1 MTSGGLDIYTALLLV
16 LLALGLG
23 LAIGYWIYGRALEKA
38 QHEIERLE
46 YRLQAEEQLHEE
58 RLMMLDDAQDRM
70 NNAFAVL
77 SQRAL
82 RENNEQF
89 LQLAQENLGRFQAE
103 SKADLE
109 QRQQSIEYL
118 VDPIRQALEKTEQHL
133 YAIERAREASFSI
146 LGEQLRALSLD
157 QVSLRQET
165 TKLAT
170 ALKNPT
176 ARGQWGELSLK
187 RIVELAGMTEHCD
200 FELQVQ
206 RSNEERTI
214 RPDMVVRLPDAR
226 ELIVDAKAPM
236 DAYLQAVDAPDEL
249 TRMNYLQKHARSL
262 REHVKVL
269 AAKRYWEQFSQA
281 PDFVVLFVPGE
292 AFLGAALEQ
301 DKTLLAEALDARV
314 ILASPATLMALL
326 RAVAFG
332 WKQAALTANASQI
345 RTLGEELHKRLSIL
359 TTHIQ
364 TMGRQLGQSVES
376 YNRLIGSLERHVLP
390 SAKRLS
396 ELGISSERKIAT
408 LDPLSAQP
416 RPLVTDTESSVDLV
430 DLTHHSGETL

>member
-1 MTSGGLDIYTALLLV
+1 MLSNGLDIYSALLLV

-23 LAIGYWIYGRALEKA
+23 LAIGYWIYGRALEQAK
-38 QHEIERLE
+38 HEIARLE
-46 YRLQAEEQLHEE
+46 FRLQTEEQLHEE
-58 RLMMLDDAQDRM
+58 RLTMLDDAQDRM
-70 NNAFAVL
+70 HNAFAVL

-82 RENNEQF
+82 KDNNEHF
-89 LQLAQENLGRFQAE
+89 LQLAQENLSRFQAE

-146 LGEQLRALSLD
+146 LGEQLRSLSLD
-157 QVSLRQET
+157 QLSLRQET
-165 TKLAT
+165 TKLAS

-187 RIVELAGMTEHCD
+187 RIVELAGMTEYCD
-200 FELQVQ
+200 FELQVH
-206 RSNEERTI
+206 RANEERTI

-236 DAYLQAVDAPDEL
+236 DAYLQAMEAEDEP
-249 TRMNYLQKHARSL
+249 TRSTYLQKHARAM
-262 REHVKVL
+262 REHVRVL
-269 AAKRYWEQFSQA
+269 AAKRYWEQFQQA

-301 DKTLLAEALDARV
+301 DKTLLMEALEARV

-364 TMGRQLGQSVES
+364 NTGRQLGQSVES
-376 YNRLIGSLERHVLP
+376 YNRLVGSLERHVIP
-390 SAKRLS
+390 SAKRLA
-396 ELGISSERKIAT
+396 ELGISSSRKIESPE
-408 LDPLSAQP
+408 PLETQT
-416 RPLVTDTESSVDLV
+416 RPVMIETEPSL
-430 DLTHHSGETL
+430 DLTHHSGDSM